1 MVIDEA
7 IAQAALTHY
16 DLPNVQLTFLGQSQN
31 TTFRVETPTKDK
43 FLLRLHAGIEAAS
56 EGGQEVWR
64 TPSAIQSELL
74 WLNAIAQDTELTV
87 PQPVRNR
94 LGEWV
99 TSIAGAEL
107 GASISCSLL
116 QWVEGEHLSDEP
128 TAQQIRQLG
137 VLMAQLHQHSSRWL
151 LPVDFSR
158 PTHNVEQLKAA
169 TSQLGMLV
177 QNGTISLDDYQV
189 FQKAAMQV
197 QEFMPSLHQTR
208 DTWGVIH
215 ADLHQGNYVLY
226 GEEVRPI
233 DFSRC
238 GFGFYL
244 YDIGQSLGDVE
255 ASLRWYFFEGYSSVR
270 TLPANYQS
278 VVVAFFVG
286 STVENFAF
294 LSANPQ
300 EHEWL
305 SRTVPYVVENHLL
318 SYLQGETFLF
328 FR

>member
-1 MVIDEA
+1 MVTDEE

-16 DLPNVQLTFLGQSQN
+16 GLSNAQLTFLGQSQN
-31 TTFRVETPTKDK
+31 TTFRVETPTDK
-43 FLLRLHAGIEAAS
+43 FLLRLHVGIKAGDESLQEA
-56 EGGQEVWR
+56 WKN
-64 TPSAIQSELL
+64 PSVIQSELL
-74 WLNAIAQDTELTV
+74 WLNAIAQDTQLIV

-99 TSIAGAEL
+99 TSIAGIEL
-107 GASISCSLL
+107 GSPISCSLL
-116 QWVEGEHLSDEP
+116 RWVEGEHLDGEP

-137 VLMAQLHQHSSRWL
+137 VLMAQLHQHSSGWS
-151 LPVDFSR
+151 LPSGFSR
-158 PTHNVEQLKAA
+158 PTHNVEQLKSA
-169 TSQLGMLV
+169 TSQLAMLV
-177 QNGTISLDDYQV
+177 QNGTISSNDYQV
-189 FQKAAMQV
+189 FQEAAMQV
-197 QEFMPSLHQTR
+197 QEFIPTLQQAP

-244 YDIGQSLGDVE
+244 YDIGQSLGDIE
-255 ASLRWYFFEGYSSVR
+255 ASLRLHFFEGYTSVKA
-270 TLPANYQS
+270 LPANYQS
-278 VVVAFFVG
+278 VVEAFFVG

-300 EHEWL
+300 EYEWL
-305 SRTVPYVVENHLL
+305 SRAVPYVAQNHLH
-318 SYLQGETFLF
+318 SYLHGEAFLF
-328 FR
+328 LR

>member
-1 MVIDEA
+1 
-7 IAQAALTHY
+7 
-16 DLPNVQLTFLGQSQN
+16 
-31 TTFRVETPTKDK
+31 
-43 FLLRLHAGIEAAS
+43 
-56 EGGQEVWR
+56 
-64 TPSAIQSELL
+64 
-74 WLNAIAQDTELTV
+74 
-87 PQPVRNR
+87 
-94 LGEWV
+94 
-99 TSIAGAEL
+99 
-107 GASISCSLL
+107 
-116 QWVEGEHLSDEP
+116 
-128 TAQQIRQLG
+128 
-137 VLMAQLHQHSSRWL
+137 L
-151 LPVDFSR
+151 LPVGFSR

-169 TSQLGMLV
+169 TSQLGTLV

-189 FQKAAMQV
+189 FQEAAMQV
-197 QEFMPSLHQTR
+197 QEFMPNLHQTH

-255 ASLRWYFFEGYSSVR
+255 ASLRWHFFEGYSSVR

-278 VVVAFFVG
+278 VVEAFFVG

-294 LSANPQ
+294 LSANLQ

-305 SRTVPYVVENHLL
+305 SRAVPYVVENHLL
-318 SYLQGETFLF
+318 PYLQGETFLF
-328 FR
+328 LR

>member
-1 MVIDEA
+1 MVIDEE

-31 TTFRVETPTKDK
+31 TTFRVETSTKDK
-43 FLLRLHAGIEAAS
+43 FLLRFHTGIEAAGEDS
-56 EGGQEVWR
+56 QEVWR
-64 TPSAIQSELL
+64 EPSVIQSELL
-74 WLNAIAQDTELTV
+74 WLNAIAQDTKLTV
-87 PQPVRNR
+87 PQPMQNR

-99 TSIAGAEL
+99 TSIARTEEAPL
-107 GASISCSLL
+107 FCSLL
-116 QWVEGEHLSDEP
+116 QWVEGEHLDGEP

-137 VLMAQLHQHSSRWL
+137 VLMAQLHQHSSNWL
-151 LPVDFSR
+151 LPFGFSR

-169 TSQLGMLV
+169 TSQLGVLV
-177 QNGTISLDDYQV
+177 QNGTISSDDYQV
-189 FQKAAMQV
+189 FQKAAMKV

-208 DTWGVIH
+208 DTWGVTH

-255 ASLRWYFFEGYSSVR
+255 ASLRWHFF
-270 TLPANYQS
+270 
-278 VVVAFFVG
+278 
-286 STVENFAF
+286 
-294 LSANPQ
+294 
-300 EHEWL
+300 
-305 SRTVPYVVENHLL
+305 
-318 SYLQGETFLF
+318 
-328 FR
+328 